1 MTNKSIR
8 DYINLIENAQK
19 GLSEGWDPDTTRL
32 EQDVRDA
39 LENGDDYT
47 AKQYAKMA
55 PTPEAKKYLLNIIKQ
70 AMYIDD
76 LGGETDWKGVAESW
90 TKLPSGDYQN
100 SHTGVRTNK
109 PPQKKKRGEKTW
121 AEWDAI
127 EKAKQDKQQG
137 GAEGSDELYQK
148 AIRKYTQ
155 RVANDYLGGGN
166 AHLYGAGN
174 FDSEMFGVD
183 PKQAEQDFDRLF
195 PQYLKKLQGGK
206 QLEETTPDAIAKIEQ
221 LTRK

>member
-1 MTNKSIR
+1 MLVLLYSIR
-8 DYINLIENAQK
+8 VVGNANSANYTSIYDFGINICMKTLREMMDLIESAQ
-19 GLSEGWDPDTTRL
+19 
-32 EQDVRDA
+32 QDV
-39 LENGDDYT
+39 
-47 AKQYAKMA
+47 
-55 PTPEAKKYLLNIIKQ
+55 
-70 AMYIDD
+70 
-76 LGGETDWKGVAESW
+76 AEGW

-100 SHTGVRTNK
+100 SHTGVRTSK
-109 PPQKKKRGEKTW
+109 PSQKKKRGEKTG

-127 EKAKQDKQQG
+127 EKAKKDKEQG
-137 GAEGSDELYQK
+137 VSEGFDELYQQ